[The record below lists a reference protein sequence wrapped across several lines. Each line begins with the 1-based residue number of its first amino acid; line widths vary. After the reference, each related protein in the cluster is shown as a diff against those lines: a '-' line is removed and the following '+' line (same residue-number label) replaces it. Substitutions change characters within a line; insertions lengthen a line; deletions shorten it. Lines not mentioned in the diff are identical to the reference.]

1 MALDR
6 VKSIK
11 SLLGVK
17 GLREIVFK
25 GQTYASFKVYPSW
38 DFFCHL
44 AHEYNFW
51 NRSIFLKKH
60 QILSRSLKESLESKF
75 AKNTTEKRNF

>member
-17 GLREIVFK
+17 GLTMKQCLDVF
-25 GQTYASFKVYPSW
+25 Y
-38 DFFCHL
+38 L
-44 AHEYNFW
+44 
-51 NRSIFLKKH
+51 NR
-60 QILSRSLKESLESKF
+60 R
-75 AKNTTEKRNF
+75 NTTVLEEKLYVIS